1 MISAKQMVKFIYS
14 KKATKF
20 CKIFNLLLSVSTI
33 DKSKVKILQNFVA
46 FSEYLKFTIVKKDFF
61 QNFFDTFRNN
71 VIIQKGDKQVW
82 CVAYWSEKF

>member
-1 MISAKQMVKFIYS
+1 M
-14 KKATKF
+14 
-20 CKIFNLLLSVSTI
+20 
-33 DKSKVKILQNFVA
+33 KILQNFVA